1 MLMKT
6 LRTFGYARS
15 SVFSIRGSMS
25 TGGTLLMDAGL
36 TMAQRALFQWGLFWL
51 VALTLM
57 PTLEFPQPPFKKYL
71 DTCK

>member
-25 TGGTLLMDAGL
+25 TGGTSLMDAGL
-36 TMAQRALFQWGLFWL
+36 TMAQKALFQWGLF
-51 VALTLM
+51 
-57 PTLEFPQPPFKKYL
+57 
-71 DTCK
+71 